1 MKKINYTWQQL
12 ETDVVKL
19 ALKIAQSDWRPN
31 YIVGVS
37 RGGCVPAVMLS
48 HALNI
53 PMKPLQVSLRDHT
66 ESVSDC
72 AMAEDAFG
80 YVPHELRGDSV
91 WDQHRAENILIVDD
105 INDSGATFNWIQ
117 SDWPSGCLPDDPRWA
132 DVWGQNV
139 RFAVLHNNEASQ
151 FTDISFTANY
161 INKAEN
167 DVWIVYPW
175 EALSQD

>member
-19 ALKIAQSDWRPN
+19 ALKIAQSDWRPD
-31 YIVGVS
+31 YIVGIS

-48 HALNI
+48 HALNL

-72 AMAEDAFG
+72 GMAEDAFG
-80 YVPHELRGDSV
+80 YVSHDLRDDS
-91 WDQHRAENILIVDD
+91 AMNILIVDD
-105 INDSGATFNWIQ
+105 INDSGATFNWIR
-117 SDWPSGCLPDDPRWA
+117 SDWQSSCLPTEPRWA
-132 DVWGQNV
+132 EVWGQNV
-139 RFAVLHNNEASQ
+139 RFAVLHNNEASE
-151 FTDISFTANY
+151 FTDISFAANY

-167 DVWIVYPW
+167 DVWMVYPW
-175 EALSQD
+175 EALSPG